1 MKSSQSQA
9 RESSEGVISRQKKS
23 AVRAAKKR
31 YGKACQRKAKEALF
45 AEAVRGSL
53 TDGFFPEFSFDL
65 DGGMVNTTRKVLYG
79 CCSES
84 GKAHK
89 DR

>member
-9 RESSEGVISRQKKS
+9 REGSKGVISCQKKT

-31 YGKACQRKAKEALF
+31 YGKACQKKAREALF

-53 TDGFFPEFSFDL
+53 TDGFFPEFSFEL
-65 DGGMVNTTRKVLYG
+65 DEGMANTTRKVLYG
-79 CCSES
+79 YCSES
-84 GKAHK
+84 GKALTN
-89 DR
+89 R